1 MAEEKRARRRRPGSR
16 SSWWARRRAARP
28 RSPTTS
34 RRTRP
39 DFAYPFE
46 YNATVGVRILE
57 CERNLGGPAT
67 PVEVWDVEARR
78 TTGCWPAIMHDAH
91 GVVLVYNPEQEG
103 QVSESGAWYE
113 YFVQNNDLPDEA
125 CVVFAFAPNAQRGT
139 RQRVSPKI
147 EHLNVVNI
155 PLDDGSLVKT
165 QFERFLKAAK
175 ARKDS
180 GGGGGEAK
188 GAEYNCVP
196 LEDATGKVRERE
208 DDGGLG
214 RIGLQ
219 RRRGGGGED
228 ARRTSLSGHGTCI
241 EASRAAR
248 RPSRMCNVASGA

>member
-1 MAEEKRARRRRPGSR
+1 
-16 SSWWARRRAARP
+16 
-28 RSPTTS
+28 
-34 RRTRP
+34 
-39 DFAYPFE
+39 
-46 YNATVGVRILE
+46 
-57 CERNLGGPAT
+57 
-67 PVEVWDVEARR
+67 
-78 TTGCWPAIMHDAH
+78 MHDAH

-155 PLDDGSLVKT
+155 SLDDGSLVKT

-188 GAEYNCVP
+188 GAEY
-196 LEDATGKVRERE
+196 K
-208 DDGGLG
+208 
-214 RIGLQ
+214 
-219 RRRGGGGED
+219 
-228 ARRTSLSGHGTCI
+228 
-241 EASRAAR
+241 
-248 RPSRMCNVASGA
+248 